1 MLFFGWKIIM
11 RILLIEND
19 TPHGQSLKSSL
30 SEIGYTVDWLKD
42 GQNLDQAL
50 NSDTFDVFIINTDL
64 PNKSG
69 IEVLREIRTKSINTP
84 AIAISQRDK
93 IEDKVTALDTGA
105 DDYLIRPLQLE
116 ELAARLRAV
125 IRRAAGRAET
135 VINYGQ
141 LSLDPSS
148 HMVYRKDKQ
157 INLSPKEF
165 VLLHKL
171 LENTGRVL
179 SREQL
184 AQTLYGWENEIDSNA
199 VEVHIHNLRKK
210 LGLKLI
216 RTIRGVGYMID
227 KNK

>member
-1 MLFFGWKIIM
+1 
-11 RILLIEND
+11 
-19 TPHGQSLKSSL
+19 LKSSL
-30 SEIGYTVDWLKD
+30 SEIGYTVDWLQD
-42 GQNLDQAL
+42 AQNLEQAL
-50 NSDTFDVFIINTDL
+50 NNDNFDVFIINTDL
-64 PNKSG
+64 PHKSG
-69 IEVLREIRTKSINTP
+69 IEVLREIRTRSTTP
-84 AIAISQRDK
+84 AIAISHRDK
-93 IEDKVTALDTGA
+93 IEEKVTALDTGA
-105 DDYLIRPLQLE
+105 DDYLTKPLQLE

-125 IRRAAGRAET
+125 IRRASGRAET
-135 VINYGQ
+135 IINYGQ
-141 LSLDPSS
+141 ITLDPSS

-227 KNK
+227 RTK

>member
-1 MLFFGWKIIM
+1 M

-19 TPHGQSLKSSL
+19 SSVGQNLKSSL
-30 SEIGYTVDWLKD
+30 SEIGYTVDWLPD
-42 GQNLDQAL
+42 GQNIDQAL
-50 NSDTFDVFIINTDL
+50 NNDNFDAFIINTDL
-64 PNKSG
+64 PHKSG
-69 IEVLREIRTKSINTP
+69 IEVIREIRGKSSTP

-93 IEDKVTALDTGA
+93 IEEKVTALDTGA
-105 DDYLIRPLQLE
+105 DDYLIKPLQLE

-125 IRRAAGRAET
+125 IRRSSGRSES

-141 LSLDPSS
+141 ITLDPSS

-216 RTIRGVGYMID
+216 RTIRGVGYMVD
-227 KNK
+227 RTK